1 MFRSTEK
8 VPEPNFPIPPIP
20 SPNAYDIYKQAAQM
34 RQGSGG
40 KLLGNDWQKYTLAQK
55 EQLLASDQ
63 QTLLTLRSGFA
74 HPYQPPIQRTPGSAV
89 LSYSAEFRELARTL
103 VAQGELYREEQ
114 EWDKAAQC
122 YLDTI
127 QFGMHLPHGD
137 GIMGFLLG
145 TTIEGM
151 GRRYLWEITERL
163 TPTMARETALHL
175 QDLER
180 KRYPLIQTFQEMEYT
195 DGTYMAN
202 LLNKNGAWGIAAQVT
217 GVNETAADL
226 AQTVTALVGNGTSA
240 PDKPLEAQWE
250 RLRYRVGATISVIA
264 TSKPTIYR
272 QFRENNARL
281 QEQIRQPYT
290 PNPTDIPCP
299 KDAVNAMFCME
310 NIVLQQTPLR
320 FYEAQAQNGLLAVAL
335 ALRAYSQEKGD
346 YPPTLQE
353 LVDKGYLRSVP
364 NDPFIA
370 GKPLSYQRLS
380 EKQYL
385 LYSVGPDGKDD
396 SGKTGSY
403 TQGKQGSRSQMDST
417 FVGDFVVGENTRL
430 PDSLR
435 Y

>member
-1 MFRSTEK
+1 
-8 VPEPNFPIPPIP
+8 
-20 SPNAYDIYKQAAQM
+20 
-34 RQGSGG
+34 
-40 KLLGNDWQKYTLAQK
+40 
-55 EQLLASDQ
+55 
-63 QTLLTLRSGFA
+63 
-74 HPYQPPIQRTPGSAV
+74 
-89 LSYSAEFRELARTL
+89 
-103 VAQGELYREEQ
+103 
-114 EWDKAAQC
+114 
-122 YLDTI
+122 
-127 QFGMHLPHGD
+127 
-137 GIMGFLLG
+137 MGFLLG